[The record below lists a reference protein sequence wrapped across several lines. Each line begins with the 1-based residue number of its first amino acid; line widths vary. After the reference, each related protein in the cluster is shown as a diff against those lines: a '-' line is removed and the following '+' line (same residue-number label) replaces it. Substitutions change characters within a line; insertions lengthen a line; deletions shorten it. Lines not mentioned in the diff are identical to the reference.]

1 MDAKKLLKN
10 ILFIDIETV
19 SVEEKFENLT
29 ERWQNLWTYKAS
41 FLKND
46 TNLSASELYEKAGI
60 YSEFG
65 KIICIGLGF
74 FYWNENDEI
83 CLKTKIIAQE
93 LEAEILSEFKYI
105 LETKYKNRGVV
116 LAAHNGKE
124 FDYPYICRRMI
135 VNNVPIPA
143 ALQLNG
149 QKPWNIPHYDTMDM
163 WKFGDKKQFT
173 SLDLM
178 AALFDIDS
186 SKKNMAG
193 QQVNQVYYQEQ
204 NLEKIAEYCREDI
217 VVLAQVFCKLQ
228 GIVLP
233 QTLNIER
240 IK

>member
-19 SVEEKFENLT
+19 SAEEKYENLSD
-29 ERWQNLWTYKAS
+29 RWKDLWNYKAS

-46 TNLSASELYEKAGI
+46 TNLTASELYERAGI

-74 FYWNENDEI
+74 FYWNENEKI

-93 LEAEILSEFKYI
+93 NEAEILLEFKHI

-178 AALFDIDS
+178 AALFNVES

-193 QQVNQVYYQEQ
+193 HQVNQVFYQEQ

-228 GIVLP
+228 GIILP
-233 QTLNIER
+233 QTFDIER
-240 IK
+240 I